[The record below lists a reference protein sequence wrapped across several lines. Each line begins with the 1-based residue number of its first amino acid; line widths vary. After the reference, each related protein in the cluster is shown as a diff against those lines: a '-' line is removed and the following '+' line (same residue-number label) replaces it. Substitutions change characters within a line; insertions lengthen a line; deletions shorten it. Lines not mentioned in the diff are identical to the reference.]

1 MKMYIDKNIQNHSEA
16 MAKLAY
22 DSYKKE
28 IETLPGVLVKTY
40 EDYCHFM
47 KQELSTIN
55 GFVCMEDEICLGYL
69 LYNKWEENEEIH
81 CSIPEWGYGAIE
93 EKREKTISRL
103 FQALADELVGE
114 KTVHFSMNVYAHDIE
129 IQRLF
134 SYLEFGTQAEVGIC
148 KIDDIGVEKTEHVRK
163 ISKDELAHRWAEVWN
178 LLSQLIKHLKKSPV
192 FYGGEEFTEEVY
204 CEFFADAGT
213 RVFIAE
219 KDGKIIGLIEA
230 NEDTIPQVFSDGEA
244 ANLGEVYVLPEYRGT
259 AVARE
264 VLGYACKDLAKDG
277 YRYAW
282 VEHGTANPNARYF
295 WNKYFTTYR
304 YEMIRTI
311 YGTPSD
317 KGDK

>member
-55 GFVCMEDEICLGYL
+55 GLVCMEDEICMGYL

-81 CSIPEWGYGAIE
+81 CSIPEWGYGATE
-93 EKREKTISRL
+93 EKREKIISRL
-103 FQALADELVGE
+103 FQVLADELVGE
-114 KTVHFSMNVYAHDIE
+114 KTVHFSMNVYAHDTE

-134 SYLEFGTQAEVGIC
+134 SFLEFGTQAEVGISRLQNN
-148 KIDDIGVEKTEHVRK
+148 GVEKSECMRN
-163 ISKDELAHRWAEVWN
+163 ISKVELADRWDEIWS
-178 LLSQLIKHLKKSPV
+178 LLEQLINHLKMSPV

-204 CEFFADAGT
+204 KEFFADAGT
-213 RVFIAE
+213 RVYIAE

-230 NEDTIPQVFSDGEA
+230 NEDTIPQLFVGGEA
-244 ANLGEVYVLPEYRGT
+244 ANVGEVFVLPEYRGT
-259 AVARE
+259 LVAQE
-264 VLGYACKDLAKDG
+264 LLSYACNDLIKYG
-277 YRYAW
+277 YQYAW

-295 WNKYFTTYR
+295 WNKYFATYR
-304 YEMIRTI
+304 YEMIRTV
-311 YGTPSD
+311 YGKSLD
-317 KGDK
+317 KEGK